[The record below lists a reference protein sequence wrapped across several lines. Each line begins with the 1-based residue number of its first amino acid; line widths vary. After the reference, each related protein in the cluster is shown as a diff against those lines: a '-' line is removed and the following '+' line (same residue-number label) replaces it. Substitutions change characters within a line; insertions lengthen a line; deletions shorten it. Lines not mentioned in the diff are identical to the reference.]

1 MALGPSALRAPPPP
15 APEPVRRPPAR
26 PPAPGPGAE
35 ASAPGA
41 RSQVSRW
48 AKARLGSV
56 PVRALAVSGLRPV
69 VDRVFPREE
78 AAEAFARFEKGPR
91 FGKVVISH

>member
-1 MALGPSALRAPPPP
+1 MALGPSALRPPRAAAPG
-15 APEPVRRPPAR
+15 AR
-26 PPAPGPGAE
+26 PPTPGPGAD

-48 AKARLGSV
+48 AKARLGAV